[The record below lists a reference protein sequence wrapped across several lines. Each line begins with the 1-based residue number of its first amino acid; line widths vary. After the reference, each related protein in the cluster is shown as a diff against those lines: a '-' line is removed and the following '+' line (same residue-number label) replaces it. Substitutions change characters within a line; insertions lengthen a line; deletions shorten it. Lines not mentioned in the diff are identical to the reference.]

1 MVRWALVA
9 VVAAVLALTACGSD
23 YHYVSNRGGGAYF
36 KVPSSWEVF
45 EEEPV
50 LRARDASLS
59 ADETEELAD
68 TLWIR
73 GFDSAREPAVEH
85 VFDPGTGAP
94 SGYAE
99 VREIRPRD
107 RDSLSYADLRRVGFP
122 FQDPGAGGPI
132 DPLMYDD
139 EEGPIR
145 VLEYDDGLQDG
156 ALGDLELRDGLRGI
170 RLRTRVA
177 VDPRSPVIVE
187 QINVV
192 DAGTETRFSF
202 VVACSRDCWEANEDL
217 IGTVADSW
225 TLEQRT

>member
-1 MVRWALVA
+1 
-9 VVAAVLALTACGSD
+9 
-23 YHYVSNRGGGAYF
+23 
-36 KVPSSWEVF
+36 
-45 EEEPV
+45 
-50 LRARDASLS
+50 
-59 ADETEELAD
+59 
-68 TLWIR
+68 
-73 GFDSAREPAVEH
+73 
-85 VFDPGTGAP
+85 
-94 SGYAE
+94 
-99 VREIRPRD
+99 
-107 RDSLSYADLRRVGFP
+107 
-122 FQDPGAGGPI
+122 
-132 DPLMYDD
+132 MYDD

-156 ALGDLELRDGLRGI
+156 TLGGLELHDGLRGI